1 MTKRGKVGTY
11 TLRSILN
18 VFGDEPNITVIV
30 KSVAKETIYKKNS
43 KMDNIPYELEIPKQ
57 GSYLN
62 VYYVT
67 LAEETFLKCQIDI

>member
-1 MTKRGKVGTY
+1 MARGKVGTY
-11 TLRSILN
+11 TLRSVLN
-18 VFGDEPNITVIV
+18 IFGDEPNIVVIV
-30 KSVAKETIYKKNS
+30 KSMAKETIYKKNN

-67 LAEETFLKCQIDI
+67 LAEETFLKCQIDV